1 MTDDIFLTNKY
12 KYKGQIVNPEKYKLP
27 NCEFFH
33 SFLEFVFGLTKKNK
47 KNWFEWK
54 TFSIKSQEILNML

>member
-33 SFLEFVFGLTKKNK
+33 SFLKFVFGLTKKNK
-47 KNWFEWK
+47 KNCFE
-54 TFSIKSQEILNML
+54 

>member
-1 MTDDIFLTNKY
+1 MWDDIFLTNKY

-47 KNWFEWK
+47 KNWFE
-54 TFSIKSQEILNML
+54 